1 MGIINNFF
9 HILQIIMKIIVC
21 KIDKKYKLSNSINLS
36 FYMPT
41 NSNFNFTNNSV
52 VTLEL
57 PFSEH
62 VEELR
67 QRIFLIVGVILLFT
81 FFSFVEV
88 KSPVKFLELP
98 INNVKFFQLSPGE
111 YFIST
116 VKISFYTGLL
126 FSSPVAIGQLILFLL
141 PGLTKKETKIIL
153 PLLIS
158 SLVLFGLGLTF
169 SYYTLVPAALN
180 FFLNYSEE
188 VIEPFWSFDQYFEF
202 ILVLFYSTGLAFQ
215 IPIIQILVGLLNIVS
230 AKQML
235 SAWRYV
241 ILLST
246 VLGAILTPSTDPLT
260 QLLLSLAILLLY
272 FSGLGILF
280 LIKN

>member
-1 MGIINNFF
+1 M
-9 HILQIIMKIIVC
+9 V
-21 KIDKKYKLSNSINLS
+21 
-36 FYMPT
+36 T
-41 NSNFNFTNNSV
+41 NSNFSFTKNTTI
-52 VTLEL
+52 TLEL

-67 QRIFLIVGVILLFT
+67 QRVFLLFWIILFLT
-81 FFSFVEV
+81 IFSFLEV
-88 KSPVKFLELP
+88 KTIVKILEYP
-98 INNVKFFQLSPGE
+98 ITNVKFFQISPGE

-126 FSSPVAIGQLILFLL
+126 FTSPFGVSQLILFLL

-153 PLLIS
+153 PLLVS
-158 SLVLFGLGLTF
+158 SVVLFTLGIAF
-169 SYYTLVPAALN
+169 SYYSLIPAALN
-180 FFLNYSEE
+180 FFLSYSEE

-215 IPIIQILVGLLNIVS
+215 IPIIQILVGLLNLIS

-235 SAWRYV
+235 GAWRYI
-241 ILLST
+241 ILVAT
-246 VLGAILTPSTDPLT
+246 ILGAVLTPSTDPLT
-260 QLLLSLAILLLY
+260 QLLLSIAILLLY
-272 FSGLGILF
+272 FAGLGILF

>member
-1 MGIINNFF
+1 MT
-9 HILQIIMKIIVC
+9 
-21 KIDKKYKLSNSINLS
+21 
-36 FYMPT
+36 T
-41 NSNFNFTNNSV
+41 NSNFNFITNTT

-57 PFSEH
+57 PFPEH
-62 VEELR
+62 IEELR
-67 QRIFLIVGVILLFT
+67 QRIFLLFWIILLLTGIAFI
-81 FFSFVEV
+81 EV
-88 KSPVKFLELP
+88 KDLVKILELP
-98 INNVKFFQLSPGE
+98 VQNVKFFQISPGE

-116 VKISFYTGLL
+116 IKISFYTGLL
-126 FSSPVAIGQLILFLL
+126 FSSPFVIGQLILFLL

-153 PLLIS
+153 PLLLS
-158 SLVLFGLGLTF
+158 SLILFGLGLAF
-169 SYYTLVPAALN
+169 SYYTLIPAALN

-188 VIEPFWSFDQYFEF
+188 VLEPFWSFDQYFEF

-215 IPIIQILVGLLNIVS
+215 IPILQILVGLLNIVS

-235 SAWRYV
+235 GAWRYI

-246 VLGAILTPSTDPLT
+246 ILGAILTPSTDPLT

>member
-1 MGIINNFF
+1 M
-9 HILQIIMKIIVC
+9 V
-21 KIDKKYKLSNSINLS
+21 
-36 FYMPT
+36 T
-41 NSNFNFTNNSV
+41 NSNFNFTNQKTIV
-52 VTLEL
+52 LEL

-62 VEELR
+62 IEELR
-67 QRIFLIVGVILLFT
+67 QRFFLLFWIILVLT
-81 FFSFVEV
+81 GLAFIEV
-88 KSPVKFLELP
+88 KSLVKILELP
-98 INNVKFFQLSPGE
+98 ISNVKFFQLSPGE

-116 VKISFYTGLL
+116 IKIAFYTGLL

-158 SLVLFGLGLTF
+158 SLVLFGLGLAF

-230 AKQML
+230 PKQML
-235 SAWRYV
+235 GAWRYV
-241 ILLST
+241 ILIST
-246 VLGAILTPSTDPLT
+246 ILGAILTPSTDPLT
-260 QLLLSLAILLLY
+260 QLLLSFAIVLLY
-272 FSGLGILF
+272 ISGLGILF

>member
-1 MGIINNFF
+1 
-9 HILQIIMKIIVC
+9 
-21 KIDKKYKLSNSINLS
+21 
-36 FYMPT
+36 
-41 NSNFNFTNNSV
+41 
-52 VTLEL
+52 
-57 PFSEH
+57 
-62 VEELR
+62 
-67 QRIFLIVGVILLFT
+67 LFT
-81 FFSFVEV
+81 CFAFVEV
-88 KSPVKFLELP
+88 KSLVKILELP

-158 SLVLFGLGLTF
+158 SLVLFGLGLAF

-188 VIEPFWSFDQYFEF
+188 VLEPLWSFDQYFEF

-230 AKQML
+230 PKQML
-235 SAWRYV
+235 GAWRYV
-241 ILLST
+241 ILIST
-246 VLGAILTPSTDPLT
+246 ILGAILTPSTDPLT
-260 QLLLSLAILLLY
+260 QLLLSFAIVLLY
-272 FSGLGILF
+272 ISGLGILF

>member
-1 MGIINNFF
+1 MTN
-9 HILQIIMKIIVC
+9 
-21 KIDKKYKLSNSINLS
+21 
-36 FYMPT
+36 
-41 NSNFNFTNNSV
+41 NSNFNFTSNTT

-62 VEELR
+62 IEELR
-67 QRIFLIVGVILLFT
+67 QRIFILFGIILLLT
-81 FFSFVEV
+81 CVAFFEV
-88 KSPVKFLELP
+88 KILVKILEYPV
-98 INNVKFFQLSPGE
+98 NNVKFFQISPGE

-116 VKISFYTGLL
+116 IKIAFYTGLL
-126 FSSPVAIGQLILFLL
+126 FASPFVISQLILFLL

-153 PLLIS
+153 PLLLS
-158 SLVLFGLGLTF
+158 SLVLFGLGLAF

-188 VIEPFWSFDQYFEF
+188 VLEPFWSFDQYFEF

-215 IPIIQILVGLLNIVS
+215 IPIIQILIGLLNIVS

-235 SAWRYV
+235 GAWRYI
-241 ILLST
+241 ILVST
-246 VLGAILTPSTDPLT
+246 ILGAILTPSTDPFT

-272 FSGLGILF
+272 FSGIGILF

>member
-1 MGIINNFF
+1 MA
-9 HILQIIMKIIVC
+9 
-21 KIDKKYKLSNSINLS
+21 
-36 FYMPT
+36 T
-41 NSNFNFTNNSV
+41 NSNFNFTSNTT

-62 VEELR
+62 IEELR
-67 QRIFLIVGVILLFT
+67 QRIFFVFWIILLLTCAAFI
-81 FFSFVEV
+81 EV
-88 KSPVKFLELP
+88 KSLVKILELP
-98 INNVKFFQLSPGE
+98 VSNVKFFQISPGE

-116 VKISFYTGLL
+116 IKISFYTGLL
-126 FSSPVAIGQLILFLL
+126 FSSPFIVSQLILFLL

-153 PLLIS
+153 PLLLG
-158 SLVLFGLGLTF
+158 SLLLFGLGLAF
-169 SYYTLVPAALN
+169 SYYTLIPAALN

-188 VIEPFWSFDQYFEF
+188 VLEPFWSFDQYFEF

-230 AKQML
+230 ANQML
-235 SAWRYV
+235 GAWRYI

-246 VLGAILTPSTDPLT
+246 ILGAILTPSTDPLT
-260 QLLLSLAILLLY
+260 QLLLSVAILLLY

-280 LIKN
+280 LLKN

>member
-1 MGIINNFF
+1 MT
-9 HILQIIMKIIVC
+9 
-21 KIDKKYKLSNSINLS
+21 
-36 FYMPT
+36 T
-41 NSNFNFTNNSV
+41 NSNFNFKTNTM

-57 PFSEH
+57 PFPEH
-62 VEELR
+62 IEELR
-67 QRIFLIVGVILLFT
+67 QRIFLLVWIILLLTCIAFI
-81 FFSFVEV
+81 EV
-88 KSPVKFLELP
+88 KDLVKILELP
-98 INNVKFFQLSPGE
+98 VQNVKFFQLSPGE

-116 VKISFYTGLL
+116 IKISFYTGLL
-126 FSSPVAIGQLILFLL
+126 FSSPFVIGQLILFLL
-141 PGLTKKETKIIL
+141 PGLTKKETKIVL
-153 PLLIS
+153 PLLLS
-158 SLVLFGLGLTF
+158 SLILFGLGLAF
-169 SYYTLVPAALN
+169 SYYTLIPAALN

-188 VIEPFWSFDQYFEF
+188 VLEPFWSFDQYFEF

-215 IPIIQILVGLLNIVS
+215 IPILQILIGLLNIVS

-235 SAWRYV
+235 SAWRYI

-246 VLGAILTPSTDPLT
+246 ILGAILTPSTDPLT